1 LAMSIAIAR
10 PELLVRG
17 VCLFA
22 ELLAAQGAFDVAGRA
37 VAFALQQPTLMG
49 RERDAAEQQMRT
61 WAAHPVA
68 RADWTGPPLEELVQ
82 RIVAE
87 AGQAYA
93 PLMAEL
99 RGS

>member
-1 LAMSIAIAR
+1 
-10 PELLVRG
+10 LV
-17 VCLFA
+17 
-22 ELLAAQGAFDVAGRA
+22 
-37 VAFALQQPTLMG
+37 G
-49 RERDAAEQQMRT
+49 RERDEAEQQMRT

-68 RADWTGPPLEELVQ
+68 HGDWTGPPLEELVQ

-93 PLMAEL
+93 PLIAEL